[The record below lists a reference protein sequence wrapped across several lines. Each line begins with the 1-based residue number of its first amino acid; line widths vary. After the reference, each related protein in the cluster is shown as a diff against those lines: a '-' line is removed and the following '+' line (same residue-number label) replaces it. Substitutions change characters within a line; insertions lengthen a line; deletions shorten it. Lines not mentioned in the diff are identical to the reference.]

1 MTTKKMHKIFAAVFC
16 ILALTVLVV
25 PTKSAYAA
33 TQDRVNN
40 NTQGNTTVEG
50 NNDVDVDGSLKN
62 NESQSSNTKPSTK
75 PSTDDVGKGLGDKV
89 SSNAKTGDILNSRNM
104 IVLFI
109 AVGALL
115 VIVVNRERRKTQIE
129 ETE

>member
-1 MTTKKMHKIFAAVFC
+1 MHKIFAAVFC

-40 NTQGNTTVEG
+40 NTQGNTTIEG

-104 IVLFI
+104 IVLLI

>member
-1 MTTKKMHKIFAAVFC
+1 MHKIFAAVFC

-104 IVLFI
+104 IVLLI

>member
-1 MTTKKMHKIFAAVFC
+1 MTTKKMHKIFVAVFC

-40 NTQGNTTVEG
+40 NTQGNTTIEG

-104 IVLFI
+104 IVLLI

>member
-1 MTTKKMHKIFAAVFC
+1 MTTKKMHKIFAAVLC

-104 IVLFI
+104 IVLLI

-115 VIVVNRERRKTQIE
+115 VIVVNRERRKTHIE